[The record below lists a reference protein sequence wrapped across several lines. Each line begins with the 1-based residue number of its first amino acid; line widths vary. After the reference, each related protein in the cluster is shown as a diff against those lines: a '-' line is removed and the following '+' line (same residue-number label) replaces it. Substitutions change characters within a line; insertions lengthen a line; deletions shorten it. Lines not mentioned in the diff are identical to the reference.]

1 MSKRRAHLRIWL
13 AILRVT
19 GFGFLFI
26 WLGYVILFVRFDAT
40 RPIKSDAESGRV
52 IPQQKGR
59 HIVYLNEQEQNQL
72 LDLQHASVGLFLI
85 ATVAAYLYKK
95 ESSKH

>member
-1 MSKRRAHLRIWL
+1 M
-13 AILRVT
+13 T

-26 WLGYVILFVRFDAT
+26 WLGYVILFVRL
-40 RPIKSDAESGRV
+40 PIKSDAESGRV
-52 IPQQKGR
+52 ILQQKGR